1 MAEEREV
8 EPVSSVIAED
18 RFFVEE
24 TTPAVIPQKQEL
36 QEEEL
41 QEQNMEN
48 ETSQE
53 KTRIRKKRQKRRRAI
68 TYLAQISKQVERN
81 GNQIDRITTFIQSL
95 QKQRQSII
103 SAGVGI
109 RQSQSRSIKQ
119 IKSQLGQLQ
128 KQVSLIQKDI
138 QKLRASSA
146 GKARFRKLN
155 SSSSATIAAKPKSRM
170 SKKNKAIVSTRLRR
184 RRIKKR

>member
-1 MAEEREV
+1 MAEEREE
-8 EPVSSVIAED
+8 EPISSATAED
-18 RFFVEE
+18 RIFEE
-24 TTPAVIPQKQEL
+24 TTPAIISQEQEL

-48 ETSQE
+48 EASQE

-68 TYLAQISKQVERN
+68 TYLTQISKQVERN
-81 GNQIDRITTFIQSL
+81 GNQIDRITTFIHSL

-109 RQSQSRSIKQ
+109 RQSQSQSIKQ

-155 SSSSATIAAKPKSRM
+155 SSTSATIAAKPKSRM

-184 RRIKKR
+184 RRSKKR

>member
-1 MAEEREV
+1 MAEEREE

-18 RFFVEE
+18 RPFVEE
-24 TTPAVIPQKQEL
+24 TTPAIIPQEQEL

-48 ETSQE
+48 EASQE

-68 TYLAQISKQVERN
+68 TYLTQISKQVERN

-109 RQSQSRSIKQ
+109 SQSQSQSIKQ

-155 SSSSATIAAKPKSRM
+155 SSTSATIAAKPKSRM

-184 RRIKKR
+184 SRIKKR

>member
-1 MAEEREV
+1 MAEEMEE
-8 EPVSSVIAED
+8 EPISSATAED
-18 RFFVEE
+18 RIFVEE
-24 TTPAVIPQKQEL
+24 TTPAIISQEQEL

-48 ETSQE
+48 EASQE

-68 TYLAQISKQVERN
+68 TYLTQISKQVERN

-95 QKQRQSII
+95 LKQRQSII

-109 RQSQSRSIKQ
+109 RQSQSQSIKQ

-155 SSSSATIAAKPKSRM
+155 SSTSATIAAKPKSRM
-170 SKKNKAIVSTRLRR
+170 SKKNKAFVSTRLRR

>member
-1 MAEEREV
+1 MAEEREE
-8 EPVSSVIAED
+8 EPISSVIAED
-18 RFFVEE
+18 RLFYEE
-24 TTPAVIPQKQEL
+24 TTPAIIPQEQEL

-48 ETSQE
+48 EASQE

-68 TYLAQISKQVERN
+68 TYLTQISKQVEKN

-95 QKQRQSII
+95 QKQKQSII
-103 SAGVGI
+103 SAGMG
-109 RQSQSRSIKQ
+109 RQSQSQSIKQ

-138 QKLRASSA
+138 QELRASSA

-155 SSSSATIAAKPKSRM
+155 SSTSATIAAKPKSRM